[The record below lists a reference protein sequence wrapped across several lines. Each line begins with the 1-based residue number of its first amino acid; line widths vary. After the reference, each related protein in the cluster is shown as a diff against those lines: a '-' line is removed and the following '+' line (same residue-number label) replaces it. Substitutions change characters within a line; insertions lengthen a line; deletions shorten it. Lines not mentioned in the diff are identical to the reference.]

1 MASSRKLRVVI
12 VVGEASGDT
21 LGAAVLQE
29 LEHRFSQVEA
39 VGIGGPLMLSSGF
52 DSWFAMSE
60 LSVMGYVE
68 VFRKLPR
75 LLRLRSSLIKKITEY
90 KPDLLIG
97 VDAPDFNLYL
107 ERCVRNAGIPVMHLV
122 SPSIWAWRYQRIHK
136 IRESVDRMLV
146 LFPFEVEIYQRE
158 CIPVSYVGHPLAD
171 DIELRVDRLKYRRQL
186 GYHPDKKVV
195 ALLLGSRKS
204 ELNQHLSL
212 MIDSVNI
219 LSDNVPDLQFVAPLL
234 DRQSIAFVK
243 KKLLSLYGSVKVN
256 VEFSAGDTRN
266 ILKAAD
272 VAIIASGT
280 ATLEALLCEC
290 PMVVTYRVPKLT
302 AWLMRRKA
310 NAEYVSLPNII
321 AGTSLVGEYIQEN
334 AKAYLL
340 AKEVTSLLKEPQRLE
355 VMKGRFVKIKEAL
368 RVGSAKRVV
377 DEIQNHLSGSRM

>member
-1 MASSRKLRVVI
+1 MVSSRKLRVVI

-29 LEHRFSQVEA
+29 LESSYSQVEA
-39 VGIGGPLMLSSGF
+39 VGIGGPLMLSAGF
-52 DSWFAMSE
+52 DPWYAMSE

-107 ERCVRNAGIPVMHLV
+107 ERRVRNVGIPVMHLV
-122 SPSIWAWRYQRIHK
+122 SPSIWAWRYERIHK

-171 DIELRVDRLKYRRQL
+171 DIELRIDRLKYRKQL

-234 DRQSIAFVK
+234 DRQSIAFVE
-243 KKLLSLYGSVKVN
+243 KKLLNLYGSVKVN
-256 VEFSAGDTRN
+256 VEFRAGDTRN

-377 DEIQNHLSGSRM
+377 DEIQNYLSGS

>member
-29 LEHRFSQVEA
+29 LEHRYSQVEA

-52 DSWFAMSE
+52 DSWYAMSE

-146 LFPFEVEIYQRE
+146 LFPFEAEIYQRE

-171 DIELRVDRLKYRRQL
+171 DIELRVDRLKYRKQL

-234 DRQSIAFVK
+234 DRQSIAFVE
-243 KKLLSLYGSVKVN
+243 KKLLNLYGSVKVN
-256 VEFSAGDTRN
+256 VEFRAGDTRN

-377 DEIQNHLSGSRM
+377 DEIQNYLSGS

>member
-1 MASSRKLRVVI
+1 MVSSRKLRVVI

-29 LEHRFSQVEA
+29 LESSYSQVEA
-39 VGIGGPLMLSSGF
+39 VGIGGPLMLSAGF
-52 DSWFAMSE
+52 DSWYAMSE

-122 SPSIWAWRYQRIHK
+122 SPSIWAWRYERIHK

-146 LFPFEVEIYQRE
+146 LFPFEAEIYQRE

-171 DIELRVDRLKYRRQL
+171 DIELRVDRLKYRKQL

-195 ALLLGSRKS
+195 AILLGSRKS

-234 DRQSIAFVK
+234 DRQSIAFVE
-243 KKLLSLYGSVKVN
+243 KKLLNLYGSVKVN
-256 VEFSAGDTRN
+256 VEFRAGDTRN

-340 AKEVTSLLKEPQRLE
+340 AKEVISLLKEPQRLE

-377 DEIQNHLSGSRM
+377 DEIQNYLSGS

>member
-1 MASSRKLRVVI
+1 MVSSRKLRVVI

-29 LEHRFSQVEA
+29 LEHRYSQVEA

-52 DSWFAMSE
+52 DSWYAMSE

-122 SPSIWAWRYQRIHK
+122 SPSIWAWRYERIHK

-219 LSDNVPDLQFVAPLL
+219 LSDNVSDLHFVAPLL
-234 DRQSIAFVK
+234 DRQSIAFVE
-243 KKLLSLYGSVKVN
+243 KKLLNLYGSVKVN
-256 VEFSAGDTRN
+256 VEFRAGDTRN

-377 DEIQNHLSGSRM
+377 DEIQNYLSGS

>member
-29 LEHRFSQVEA
+29 LEHRYSQVEA

-52 DSWFAMSE
+52 DSWYAMSE

-107 ERCVRNAGIPVMHLV
+107 ERRVRNAGIPVMHLV
-122 SPSIWAWRYQRIHK
+122 SPSIWAWRYERIHK

-171 DIELRVDRLKYRRQL
+171 DIELRVDRLKYRKQL

-212 MIDSVNI
+212 MIDTVNI

-234 DRQSIAFVK
+234 DRQSIAFVE
-243 KKLLSLYGSVKVN
+243 KKLLNLYGSVKVN
-256 VEFSAGDTRN
+256 VEFRAGDTRN

-377 DEIQNHLSGSRM
+377 DEIQNYLSGS

>member
-122 SPSIWAWRYQRIHK
+122 SPSIWAWRYERIHK

-146 LFPFEVEIYQRE
+146 LFPFEAEIYQRE

-171 DIELRVDRLKYRRQL
+171 DIELRVDRLKYRKQL

-219 LSDNVPDLQFVAPLL
+219 LSDNLPNLQFVAPLL
-234 DRQSIAFVK
+234 DRQSIAFVE
-243 KKLLSLYGSVKVN
+243 KKLLNLYGSVKVN
-256 VEFSAGDTRN
+256 VEFRAGDTRN

-355 VMKGRFVKIKEAL
+355 VMKGRFVKIKKVL

-377 DEIQNHLSGSRM
+377 DEIQNYLSGS

>member
-122 SPSIWAWRYQRIHK
+122 SPSIWAWRYERIHK

-146 LFPFEVEIYQRE
+146 LFPFEAEIYQRE

-171 DIELRVDRLKYRRQL
+171 DIELRVDRLKYKKQL

-355 VMKGRFVKIKEAL
+355 VMKGRFVKIKKVL

-377 DEIQNHLSGSRM
+377 DEIQNYLSGS

>member
-29 LEHRFSQVEA
+29 LEHRYSQVEA

-107 ERCVRNAGIPVMHLV
+107 ERRVRNAGIPVMHLV
-122 SPSIWAWRYQRIHK
+122 SPSIWAWRYERIHK

-355 VMKGRFVKIKEAL
+355 VMKGRFVKIKKVL

-377 DEIQNHLSGSRM
+377 DEIQNYLSGS

>member
-29 LEHRFSQVEA
+29 LECSYSQVEA
-39 VGIGGPLMLSSGF
+39 VGIGGPLMLSAGF
-52 DSWFAMSE
+52 DSWYAMSE

-107 ERCVRNAGIPVMHLV
+107 ERRVRNAGIPVMHLV
-122 SPSIWAWRYQRIHK
+122 SPSIWAWRYERIHK

-146 LFPFEVEIYQRE
+146 LFPFEAEIYQRE

-212 MIDSVNI
+212 MIDTVNI

-234 DRQSIAFVK
+234 DRQSIAFVE
-243 KKLLSLYGSVKVN
+243 KKLLNLYGSVKVN
-256 VEFSAGDTRN
+256 VEFRAGDTRN

-377 DEIQNHLSGSRM
+377 DEIQNYLSGS

>member
-29 LEHRFSQVEA
+29 LEHRYSQVEA

-52 DSWFAMSE
+52 DSWYAMSE

-107 ERCVRNAGIPVMHLV
+107 ERRVRNAGIPVMHLV
-122 SPSIWAWRYQRIHK
+122 SPSIWAWRYERIHK

-171 DIELRVDRLKYRRQL
+171 DIELRVDRLKYRKQF

-234 DRQSIAFVK
+234 DRQSVAFVE
-243 KKLLSLYGSVKVN
+243 KKLLNLYGSVKVN
-256 VEFSAGDTRN
+256 VDFRAGDTRN

-310 NAEYVSLPNII
+310 NTEYVSLPNII

-340 AKEVTSLLKEPQRLE
+340 AKEVTSLLKETQRSE

-377 DEIQNHLSGSRM
+377 DEIQNYLSGS

>member
-29 LEHRFSQVEA
+29 LEHRYSQVEA

-52 DSWFAMSE
+52 DSWYAMSE

-171 DIELRVDRLKYRRQL
+171 DIELRVDRLKYRKQL

-243 KKLLSLYGSVKVN
+243 KKLLNLYGSVKVN
-256 VEFSAGDTRN
+256 VEFRAGDTRN

-334 AKAYLL
+334 AKAYLI

-377 DEIQNHLSGSRM
+377 DEIQNYLSGS

>member
-29 LEHRFSQVEA
+29 LEHRYSQVEA

-122 SPSIWAWRYQRIHK
+122 SPSIWAWRYERIHK

-146 LFPFEVEIYQRE
+146 LFPFEAEIYQRE

-171 DIELRVDRLKYRRQL
+171 DIELRVDRLKYKKQL

-377 DEIQNHLSGSRM
+377 DEIQNYLSGS

>member
-29 LEHRFSQVEA
+29 LEHRYSQVEA

-52 DSWFAMSE
+52 DSWYAMSE

-122 SPSIWAWRYQRIHK
+122 SPSIWAWRYERIHK

-146 LFPFEVEIYQRE
+146 LFPFEAEIYQRE

-171 DIELRVDRLKYRRQL
+171 DIELRVDRLKYKKQL

-355 VMKGRFVKIKEAL
+355 VMKGRFVKIKKVL

-377 DEIQNHLSGSRM
+377 DEIQNYLSGS

>member
-29 LEHRFSQVEA
+29 LEHRYSQVEA

-52 DSWFAMSE
+52 DSWYAMSE

-107 ERCVRNAGIPVMHLV
+107 ERRVRNAGIPVMHLV
-122 SPSIWAWRYQRIHK
+122 SPSIWAWRYERIHK

-234 DRQSIAFVK
+234 DRQSIAFVE
-243 KKLLSLYGSVKVN
+243 KKLLNLYGSVKVN
-256 VEFSAGDTRN
+256 VEFRAGDTRN

-340 AKEVTSLLKEPQRLE
+340 AKEVTSLLKETQRSE

-377 DEIQNHLSGSRM
+377 DEIQNYLSGS

>member
-29 LEHRFSQVEA
+29 LEHRYSQVEA

-52 DSWFAMSE
+52 DSWYAMSE

-146 LFPFEVEIYQRE
+146 LFPFEAEIYQRE

-171 DIELRVDRLKYRRQL
+171 DIELRVDRLKYKKQL

-212 MIDSVNI
+212 MIDTVNI

-234 DRQSIAFVK
+234 DRQSIAFVE
-243 KKLLSLYGSVKVN
+243 KKLLNLYGSVQVN
-256 VEFSAGDTRN
+256 VEFRAGDTRN
-266 ILKAAD
+266 TLKAAD

-355 VMKGRFVKIKEAL
+355 VMKGRFVKIKKVL

-377 DEIQNHLSGSRM
+377 DEIQNYLSGS

>member
-1 MASSRKLRVVI
+1 MAPCRKLRVVI

-29 LEHRFSQVEA
+29 LEHRYSQVEA

-52 DSWFAMSE
+52 DSWYAMSE

-97 VDAPDFNLYL
+97 VDAPDFNLYV
-107 ERCVRNAGIPVMHLV
+107 ERHVRNAGIPVMHLV
-122 SPSIWAWRYQRIHK
+122 SPSIWAWRYERIHK

-212 MIDSVNI
+212 MIDTVNI

-234 DRQSIAFVK
+234 DRQSIAFVE
-243 KKLLSLYGSVKVN
+243 KKLLNLYGSVKVN
-256 VEFSAGDTRN
+256 VEFRAGDTRN

-334 AKAYLL
+334 AKAHLL

-377 DEIQNHLSGSRM
+377 DEIQNYLSGS

>member
-29 LEHRFSQVEA
+29 LEHRYSQVEA

-52 DSWFAMSE
+52 DSWYAMSE

-107 ERCVRNAGIPVMHLV
+107 ERRVRNAGIPVMHLV
-122 SPSIWAWRYQRIHK
+122 SPSIWAWRYERIHK

-171 DIELRVDRLKYRRQL
+171 DIELRVDRLKYRKQL

-234 DRQSIAFVK
+234 DRQSIAFVE
-243 KKLLSLYGSVKVN
+243 KKLLNLYGSVKVN
-256 VEFSAGDTRN
+256 VEFRAGDTRN

-334 AKAYLL
+334 AKAHLL
-340 AKEVTSLLKEPQRLE
+340 AKEVTSLLKESQRLE

-377 DEIQNHLSGSRM
+377 DEIQNYLSGS

>member
-146 LFPFEVEIYQRE
+146 LFPFEAEIYQRE

-171 DIELRVDRLKYRRQL
+171 DIELRVDRLKYKKQL

-310 NAEYVSLPNII
+310 NAKYVSLPNII

-355 VMKGRFVKIKEAL
+355 VMKGRFVKIKKVL

-377 DEIQNHLSGSRM
+377 DEIQNYLSGS

>member
-29 LEHRFSQVEA
+29 LEHRYSQVEA

-52 DSWFAMSE
+52 DSWYAMSE

-146 LFPFEVEIYQRE
+146 LFPFEAEIYQRE

-171 DIELRVDRLKYRRQL
+171 DIELRVDRLKYKKQL

-243 KKLLSLYGSVKVN
+243 KKLLSLYGPAKVN
-256 VEFSAGDTRN
+256 VEFCAGDTRN

-355 VMKGRFVKIKEAL
+355 VMKGRFVKIKKVL

-377 DEIQNHLSGSRM
+377 DEIQNYLSGS

>member
-1 MASSRKLRVVI
+1 MVSSRKLRVVI

-29 LEHRFSQVEA
+29 LESSYSQVEA
-39 VGIGGPLMLSSGF
+39 VGIGGPLMLSAGF
-52 DSWFAMSE
+52 DSWYAMSE

-107 ERCVRNAGIPVMHLV
+107 ERRVRNAGIPVMHLV
-122 SPSIWAWRYQRIHK
+122 SPSIWAWRYERIHK

-212 MIDSVNI
+212 MIDTVNI

-234 DRQSIAFVK
+234 DRQSIAFVE
-243 KKLLSLYGSVKVN
+243 KKLLNLYGSVKVN
-256 VEFSAGDTRN
+256 VEFRAGDTRN

-377 DEIQNHLSGSRM
+377 DEIQNYLSGS

>member
-29 LEHRFSQVEA
+29 LEHRYSQVEA

-52 DSWFAMSE
+52 DSWYAMSE

-122 SPSIWAWRYQRIHK
+122 SPSIWAWRYERIHK

-212 MIDSVNI
+212 MIDTVNI

-234 DRQSIAFVK
+234 DRQSIAFVE
-243 KKLLSLYGSVKVN
+243 KKLLNLYGSVKVN
-256 VEFSAGDTRN
+256 VEFRAGDTRN
-266 ILKAAD
+266 TLKAAD

-377 DEIQNHLSGSRM
+377 DEIQNYLSGS

>member
-1 MASSRKLRVVI
+1 MAPCRKLRVVI

-29 LEHRFSQVEA
+29 LEHRYSQVEA

-52 DSWFAMSE
+52 DSWYAMSE

-107 ERCVRNAGIPVMHLV
+107 ERHVRNAGIPVMHLV
-122 SPSIWAWRYQRIHK
+122 SPSIWAWRYERIHK

-212 MIDSVNI
+212 MIDTVNI

-234 DRQSIAFVK
+234 DRQSIAFVE
-243 KKLLSLYGSVKVN
+243 KKLLNLYGSVKVN
-256 VEFSAGDTRN
+256 VEFRAGDTRN

-368 RVGSAKRVV
+368 RVGSAIRVV
-377 DEIQNHLSGSRM
+377 DEIQNYLSGS

>member
-122 SPSIWAWRYQRIHK
+122 SPSIWAWRYERIHK

-171 DIELRVDRLKYRRQL
+171 DIELRVDRLKYKKQL

-334 AKAYLL
+334 AKAYLI

-355 VMKGRFVKIKEAL
+355 VMKGRFVKIKKVL

-377 DEIQNHLSGSRM
+377 DEIQNYLSGS

>member
-1 MASSRKLRVVI
+1 MASSRKLRVVV

-29 LEHRFSQVEA
+29 LEHRYSQVEA

-52 DSWFAMSE
+52 DSWYAMSE

-107 ERCVRNAGIPVMHLV
+107 ERRVRNAGIPVMHLV

-355 VMKGRFVKIKEAL
+355 VMKGRFVKIKKVL

-377 DEIQNHLSGSRM
+377 DEIQNYLSGS

>member
-29 LEHRFSQVEA
+29 LEHRYSQVEA

-52 DSWFAMSE
+52 DSWYAMSE

-122 SPSIWAWRYQRIHK
+122 SPSIWAWRYERIHK
-136 IRESVDRMLV
+136 IREAVDRMLV
-146 LFPFEVEIYQRE
+146 LFPFEAEIYQRE

-171 DIELRVDRLKYRRQL
+171 DIELRVDRLKYKKQL

-355 VMKGRFVKIKEAL
+355 VMKGRFVKIKKVL

-377 DEIQNHLSGSRM
+377 DEIQNYLSGS

>member
-29 LEHRFSQVEA
+29 LEHRYSQVEA

-52 DSWFAMSE
+52 DSWYAMSE

-107 ERCVRNAGIPVMHLV
+107 ERRVRNASIPVMHLV
-122 SPSIWAWRYQRIHK
+122 SPSIWAWRYERIHK

-146 LFPFEVEIYQRE
+146 LFPFEAEIYQRE

-171 DIELRVDRLKYRRQL
+171 DIELRVDRLKYRKQL

-355 VMKGRFVKIKEAL
+355 VMKGRFVKIKKVL

-377 DEIQNHLSGSRM
+377 DEIQNYLSGS

>member
-29 LEHRFSQVEA
+29 LEHRYSQVEA

-52 DSWFAMSE
+52 DSWYAMSE

-122 SPSIWAWRYQRIHK
+122 SPSIWAWRYERIHK

-212 MIDSVNI
+212 MIDTVNI

-234 DRQSIAFVK
+234 DRQSIAFVE
-243 KKLLSLYGSVKVN
+243 KKLLNLYGSVKVN
-256 VEFSAGDTRN
+256 VEFRAGDTRN

-377 DEIQNHLSGSRM
+377 DAIQNYLSGS

>member
-1 MASSRKLRVVI
+1 M
-12 VVGEASGDT
+12 
-21 LGAAVLQE
+21 
-29 LEHRFSQVEA
+29 
-39 VGIGGPLMLSSGF
+39 
-52 DSWFAMSE
+52 
-60 LSVMGYVE
+60 
-68 VFRKLPR
+68 
-75 LLRLRSSLIKKITEY
+75 
-90 KPDLLIG
+90 
-97 VDAPDFNLYL
+97 
-107 ERCVRNAGIPVMHLV
+107 
-122 SPSIWAWRYQRIHK
+122 
-136 IRESVDRMLV
+136 
-146 LFPFEVEIYQRE
+146 
-158 CIPVSYVGHPLAD
+158 
-171 DIELRVDRLKYRRQL
+171 
-186 GYHPDKKVV
+186 V

-212 MIDSVNI
+212 MIDTVNI

-234 DRQSIAFVK
+234 DLQSIAFVK

-321 AGTSLVGEYIQEN
+321 AGTSLVSEYIQEN

-340 AKEVTSLLKEPQRLE
+340 AKEVTLLLKEPQRLE

-377 DEIQNHLSGSRM
+377 DEIQNYLSGS

>member
-29 LEHRFSQVEA
+29 LESSYSQVEA
-39 VGIGGPLMLSSGF
+39 VGIGGPLMLSAGF
-52 DSWFAMSE
+52 DSWYAMSE

-75 LLRLRSSLIKKITEY
+75 LLRLRSLLIKKITEY

-122 SPSIWAWRYQRIHK
+122 SPSIWAWRYERIHK

-171 DIELRVDRLKYRRQL
+171 DIELRVDRLKYRKQL

-219 LSDNVPDLQFVAPLL
+219 LSDNIPDLQFVAPLL
-234 DRQSIAFVK
+234 DPQSIAFVE
-243 KKLLSLYGSVKVN
+243 KKLLNLYGSVKVN
-256 VEFSAGDTRN
+256 VEFRAGDTRN

-377 DEIQNHLSGSRM
+377 DEIQNYLSGS

>member
-29 LEHRFSQVEA
+29 LEHRYSQVEA

-52 DSWFAMSE
+52 DSWYAMSE

-107 ERCVRNAGIPVMHLV
+107 ERRVRNAGIPVMHLV
-122 SPSIWAWRYQRIHK
+122 SPSIWAWRYERIHK

-171 DIELRVDRLKYRRQL
+171 DIELRVDRLKYRKQF

-234 DRQSIAFVK
+234 DRQSIAFVE
-243 KKLLSLYGSVKVN
+243 KKLLNLYGSVKVN
-256 VEFSAGDTRN
+256 VDFRAGDTRN

-310 NAEYVSLPNII
+310 NTEYVSLPNII

-340 AKEVTSLLKEPQRLE
+340 AKEVTSLLKETQRSE

-377 DEIQNHLSGSRM
+377 DEIQNYLSGS

>member
-1 MASSRKLRVVI
+1 MASSRKLRVVV

-29 LEHRFSQVEA
+29 LESSYSQVEA
-39 VGIGGPLMLSSGF
+39 VGIGGPLMLSAGF
-52 DSWFAMSE
+52 DSWYAMSE

-107 ERCVRNAGIPVMHLV
+107 ERHVRNAGIPVMHLV
-122 SPSIWAWRYQRIHK
+122 SPSIWAWRYERIHK
-136 IRESVDRMLV
+136 IRESVDSMLV

-158 CIPVSYVGHPLAD
+158 YIPVSYVGHPLAD

-186 GYHPDKKVV
+186 GYPPDKKVV

-212 MIDSVNI
+212 MIDTVNI

-234 DRQSIAFVK
+234 DRQSIAFVE
-243 KKLLSLYGSVKVN
+243 KKLLNLYGSVKVN
-256 VEFSAGDTRN
+256 VEFRAGDTRN
-266 ILKAAD
+266 TLKAAD

-377 DEIQNHLSGSRM
+377 DEIQNYLSGS

>member
-1 MASSRKLRVVI
+1 MVSSRKLRVVI

-29 LEHRFSQVEA
+29 LEHRYSQVEA

-52 DSWFAMSE
+52 DSWYAMSE

-107 ERCVRNAGIPVMHLV
+107 ERRVRNAGIPVMHLV
-122 SPSIWAWRYQRIHK
+122 SPSIWAWRYERIHK

-146 LFPFEVEIYQRE
+146 LFPFEAEIYQRE
-158 CIPVSYVGHPLAD
+158 RIPVSYVGHPLAD
-171 DIELRVDRLKYRRQL
+171 DIELRVDRLKYRKQL

-195 ALLLGSRKS
+195 AILLGSRKS

-212 MIDSVNI
+212 MIDSANI

-234 DRQSIAFVK
+234 DRQSIAFVE
-243 KKLLSLYGSVKVN
+243 KKLLNLYGSVKVN
-256 VEFSAGDTRN
+256 VEFRAGDTRN

-334 AKAYLL
+334 AKAYLI

-377 DEIQNHLSGSRM
+377 DEIQNYLSGS

>member
-1 MASSRKLRVVI
+1 MVSSRKLRVVI

-29 LEHRFSQVEA
+29 LESSYSQVEA
-39 VGIGGPLMLSSGF
+39 VGIGGPLMLSAGF
-52 DSWFAMSE
+52 DSWYAMSE

-107 ERCVRNAGIPVMHLV
+107 ERRVRNAGIPVMHLV
-122 SPSIWAWRYQRIHK
+122 SPSIWAWRYERIHK

-234 DRQSIAFVK
+234 DRQSIAFVE
-243 KKLLSLYGSVKVN
+243 KKLLNLYGSVKVN
-256 VEFSAGDTRN
+256 VEFRAGDTRN

-334 AKAYLL
+334 AKAYLI

-377 DEIQNHLSGSRM
+377 DEIQNYLSGS

>member
-146 LFPFEVEIYQRE
+146 LFPFEAEIYQRE

-171 DIELRVDRLKYRRQL
+171 DIELRVDRLKYKKQL

-310 NAEYVSLPNII
+310 NAKYVSLPNII

-340 AKEVTSLLKEPQRLE
+340 AKDVTSLLKEPQRLE

-377 DEIQNHLSGSRM
+377 DEIQNYLSGS

>member
-107 ERCVRNAGIPVMHLV
+107 ERRVRNAGIPVMHLV
-122 SPSIWAWRYQRIHK
+122 SPSIWAWRYERIHK

-146 LFPFEVEIYQRE
+146 LFPFEAEIYQRE

-171 DIELRVDRLKYRRQL
+171 DIELRVDRLKYKKQL

-355 VMKGRFVKIKEAL
+355 VMKGRFVKIKKVL

-377 DEIQNHLSGSRM
+377 DEIQNYLSGS

>member
-146 LFPFEVEIYQRE
+146 LFPFEAEIYQRE

-171 DIELRVDRLKYRRQL
+171 DIELRVDRLKYKKQL

-377 DEIQNHLSGSRM
+377 DEIQNYLSGS

>member
-1 MASSRKLRVVI
+1 
-12 VVGEASGDT
+12 
-21 LGAAVLQE
+21 
-29 LEHRFSQVEA
+29 
-39 VGIGGPLMLSSGF
+39 
-52 DSWFAMSE
+52 MSE

-97 VDAPDFNLYL
+97 VDAPDFNLYV
-107 ERCVRNAGIPVMHLV
+107 ERHVRNAGIPVMHLV
-122 SPSIWAWRYQRIHK
+122 SPSIWAWRYERIHK

-146 LFPFEVEIYQRE
+146 LFPFEAEIYQRE

-171 DIELRVDRLKYRRQL
+171 DIELRVDRLKYRKQL

-219 LSDNVPDLQFVAPLL
+219 LSDNIPDLQFVAPLL
-234 DRQSIAFVK
+234 DRQSIAFVE
-243 KKLLSLYGSVKVN
+243 KKLLNLYGSVKVN
-256 VEFSAGDTRN
+256 VEFRAGDTRN

-334 AKAYLL
+334 AKAYLI

-377 DEIQNHLSGSRM
+377 DEIQNYLSGS

>member
-122 SPSIWAWRYQRIHK
+122 SPSIWAWRYERIHK

-146 LFPFEVEIYQRE
+146 LFPFEAEIYQRE

-171 DIELRVDRLKYRRQL
+171 DIELRVDRLKYKKQL

-234 DRQSIAFVK
+234 DRQSIAFVE
-243 KKLLSLYGSVKVN
+243 KKLLNLYGSVQVN
-256 VEFSAGDTRN
+256 VEFRAGDTRN
-266 ILKAAD
+266 TLKAAD

-377 DEIQNHLSGSRM
+377 DEIQNYLSGS

>member
-29 LEHRFSQVEA
+29 LEHRYSQVEA

-52 DSWFAMSE
+52 DSWYAMSE

-107 ERCVRNAGIPVMHLV
+107 ERRVRNAGIPVMHLV
-122 SPSIWAWRYQRIHK
+122 SPSIWAWRYERIHK

-171 DIELRVDRLKYRRQL
+171 DIELRVDRLKYRKQF

-234 DRQSIAFVK
+234 DRQSVAFVE
-243 KKLLSLYGSVKVN
+243 KKLLNLYGSVKVN
-256 VEFSAGDTRN
+256 VEFRAGDTRN

-310 NAEYVSLPNII
+310 NTEYVSLPNII

-340 AKEVTSLLKEPQRLE
+340 AKEVTSLLKETQRSE

-377 DEIQNHLSGSRM
+377 DEIQTYLSGS